1 MSLSTQTIVGQVT
14 RSAPRGDRIESNWT
28 GVSGKALGM
37 KGAGGQVQTEGTQT
51 PRLWLLKRVTF
62 QKKKRANVAKL

>member
-1 MSLSTQTIVGQVT
+1 MSLSIQTIVGQVT

-51 PRLWLLKRVTF
+51 PRL
-62 QKKKRANVAKL
+62 